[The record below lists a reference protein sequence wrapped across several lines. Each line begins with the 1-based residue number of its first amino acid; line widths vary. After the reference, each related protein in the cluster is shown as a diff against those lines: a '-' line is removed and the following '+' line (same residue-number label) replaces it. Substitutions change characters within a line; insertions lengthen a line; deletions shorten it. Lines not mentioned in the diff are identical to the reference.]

1 MFSSHLV
8 RCTREGES
16 RDRMLKQTGTM
27 ALVVVLA
34 VAFLTSCGSSK
45 PKVTLPTGS
54 LTTLVTDMPGPC
66 DVVSF
71 PMNVT
76 DLSLIGPSSNGQT
89 FVATT
94 PINSSSVAEPHIRIN
109 LTCLRDFTTVLNINT
124 ANVGTYEN
132 AYISLSEPQLT
143 FFDPTILPP
152 SFPINTAQ
160 LTMVPLRLTLV
171 PINPPLVINKSAA
184 SVLQLDFDMLHMI
197 QSITKDP
204 TSGKILVS
212 ATPEITF
219 TPVTAAGSQGQGF
232 GEIDDLV
239 GFVRSVTIP
248 PPVSLTLYDGS
259 FTLQLLSASI
269 SSAPVLTV
277 NLNSSSQLY
286 GFSNLNQLYTDSF
299 MEVDGYFDVD
309 GNFVATSVEDEYTE
323 CIPPQIECIEQTTLA
338 IIGPVTSV
346 TRDTSGNVTSF
357 NLWARDVEPNDAAAL
372 ELDTIPTVNVSSSTI
387 YQYSSRT
394 VNFANLPFGPSNI
407 SVGQEVIVHGL
418 VVAPKASSGS
428 GAPTLP
434 TIVTAYKV
442 YDKLQSIQG
451 GFSSLIQAAG
461 DDKTGA
467 FSFSPCPVMF
477 QGTPAIVLT
486 SSQTAFV
493 NLTGLS
499 ALTTEGG
506 NPTLLVK
513 GLPFYQVQAQTI
525 QGVAV
530 PAGTLVILAKQVH
543 KL

>member
-1 MFSSHLV
+1 
-8 RCTREGES
+8 
-16 RDRMLKQTGTM
+16 
-27 ALVVVLA
+27 
-34 VAFLTSCGSSK
+34 
-45 PKVTLPTGS
+45 
-54 LTTLVTDMPGPC
+54 
-66 DVVSF
+66 
-71 PMNVT
+71 MNVT
-76 DLSLIGPSSNGQT
+76 DLSLVGAASNGQT
-89 FVATT
+89 SVATT
-94 PINSSSVAEPHIRIN
+94 PINSASNAEPSIRIN

-132 AYISLSEPQLT
+132 AYITLSEPQLT

-171 PINPPLVINKSAA
+171 PINPPLVISKSAA

-197 QSITKDP
+197 QSITMDP
-204 TSGKILVS
+204 TTGKILVS

-232 GEIDDLV
+232 GEVDDLV

-259 FTLQLLSASI
+259 FTLQLLSAST

-323 CIPPQIECIEQTTLA
+323 CVPPQIECTEQPTLA
-338 IIGPVTSV
+338 IIGPVTSL
-346 TRDTSGNVTSF
+346 TRDSRGNVTSF
-357 NLWARDVEPNDAAAL
+357 NLWARDVEPNDATAV
-372 ELDTIPTVNVSSSTI
+372 ELDTIPTVNVSTSTI
-387 YQYSSRT
+387 YQYSSRS

-418 VVAPKASSGS
+418 VTAPKASSGS

-477 QGTPAIVLT
+477 QGTPAMVLT

-499 ALTTEGG
+499 ALTTQGG

-513 GLPFYQVQAQTI
+513 GLPFYEGQAQTI
-525 QGVAV
+525 EGVAV

-543 KL
+543 RL

>member
-1 MFSSHLV
+1 
-8 RCTREGES
+8 
-16 RDRMLKQTGTM
+16 MLKQTGTM
-27 ALVVVLA
+27 ALVAVLA
-34 VAFLTSCGSSK
+34 TAFLTSCGSSSK

-76 DLSLIGPSSNGQT
+76 DLSLVGPASNGQT
-89 FVATT
+89 TVGTT
-94 PINSSSVAEPHIRIN
+94 PINSASVSEPEIRIN

-132 AYISLSEPQLT
+132 AYISLAEPQLT

-171 PINPPLVINKSAA
+171 PINPPLVISKSAA
-184 SVLQLDFDMLHMI
+184 SVLKLDFDMLHMI
-197 QSITKDP
+197 QSITTNP
-204 TSGKILVS
+204 TNGKILVS

-219 TPVTAAGSQGQGF
+219 TPVTAAGSEGQGF
-232 GEIDDLV
+232 GEINDLV

-248 PPVSLTLYDGS
+248 PPVNLTLYDGS

-269 SSAPVLTV
+269 SSAPLLTV

-299 MEVDGYFDVD
+299 MEVDGYFDVG
-309 GNFVATSVEDEYTE
+309 GNFVATSVEDEYRE
-323 CIPPQIECIEQTTLA
+323 CIPSLPPLPPCTDQPILA
-338 IIGPVTSV
+338 IIGPVTSL
-346 TRDTSGNVTSF
+346 TRDSRGNVTSF
-357 NLWARDVEPNDAAAL
+357 NLWARDVEPNDASVV
-372 ELDTIPTVNVSSSTI
+372 ELDTIPTVNVSTSTT
-387 YQYSSRT
+387 YQYSSRSA
-394 VNFANLPFGPSNI
+394 NFANLPFGPSNI

-418 VVAPKASSGS
+418 VTAPSAPSGS

-434 TIVTAYKV
+434 TVVTAYKV

-451 GFSSLIQAAG
+451 GFSSLVQVAG

-467 FSFSPCPVMF
+467 FTFSPCPVMF
-477 QGTPAIVLT
+477 QGTPAMVLT
-486 SSQTAFV
+486 NNQTAFV
-493 NLTGLS
+493 NLSGLS
-499 ALTTEGG
+499 SLTAQGG

-513 GLPFYQVQAQTI
+513 GLPFYEGQAQTI
-525 QGVAV
+525 MGVPV

-543 KL
+543 RL

>member
-1 MFSSHLV
+1 
-8 RCTREGES
+8 
-16 RDRMLKQTGTM
+16 MLKQIGTITLT
-27 ALVVVLA
+27 AVLA
-34 VAFLTSCGSSK
+34 VAFLTSCGSSSK

-54 LTTLVTDMPGPC
+54 LVTLVSDMPGPC
-66 DVVSF
+66 DLVSF
-71 PMNVT
+71 PLNVT
-76 DLSLIGPSSNGQT
+76 DLSLVGPSSNGQT
-89 FVATT
+89 FVGTT
-94 PINSSSVAEPHIRIN
+94 PINSGSVQQPEIRIN
-109 LTCLRDFTTVLNINT
+109 LPCLRDFTTVLNTNT
-124 ANVGTYEN
+124 ANVGTYDSV
-132 AYISLSEPQLT
+132 YISLSEPQMI

-160 LTMVPLRLTLV
+160 LTMVPLRLTSLPV
-171 PINPPLVINKSAA
+171 NPPLIISKNSA
-184 SVLQLDFDMLHMI
+184 SVLQVDFDMLHMI
-197 QSITKDP
+197 QSMQIDP
-204 TSGKILVS
+204 TTQKLLVS
-212 ATPEITF
+212 ATPEVTF
-219 TPVTAAGSQGQGF
+219 TPVTAAGSSGQGF
-232 GEIDDLV
+232 GELDDLV

-248 PPVSLTLYDGS
+248 PPVSLTLYNGS
-259 FTLQLLSASI
+259 FNLQLLSASI

-286 GFSNLNQLYTDSF
+286 GFSNLNQLYTDTF

-309 GNFVATSVEDEYTE
+309 GNFVATSAEDEYTE
-323 CIPPQIECIEQTTLA
+323 SVAGLGSTEPPTLA
-338 IIGPVTSV
+338 IIGPVTSL
-346 TRDTSGNVTSF
+346 TRDPSSGNVTSF

-372 ELDTIPTVNVSSSTI
+372 ELDTIPVVNVSPSTI
-387 YQYSSRT
+387 YQYSSRS

-407 SVGQEVIVHGL
+407 NVGQEVIVHGL
-418 VVAPKASSGS
+418 VVAPNASSGS

-434 TIVTAYKV
+434 TVVTAYKV

-461 DDKTGA
+461 DDRTGA
-467 FSFSPCPVMF
+467 FTFSPCPVMF

-486 SSQTAFV
+486 SSQTTFV

-499 ALTTEGG
+499 SLTTQGG
-506 NPTLLVK
+506 NTTLLVK

>member
-1 MFSSHLV
+1 
-8 RCTREGES
+8 
-16 RDRMLKQTGTM
+16 MLKQTGTM
-27 ALVVVLA
+27 WLAAVVA

-45 PKVTLPTGS
+45 PKTVTLPMGS
-54 LTTLVTDMPGPC
+54 LTTLATDMPGPC

-71 PMNVT
+71 PMDVT
-76 DLSLIGPSSNGQT
+76 DLSLVGPSSNGQT
-89 FVATT
+89 FVGTT
-94 PINSSSVAEPHIRIN
+94 PINSASVSEPHIRIN
-109 LTCLRDFTTVLNINT
+109 LTCLRDFTTVLNVNT
-124 ANVGTYEN
+124 ANVGTYDN
-132 AYISLSEPQLT
+132 AYISLAEPQLT

-160 LTMVPLRLTLV
+160 LTMAPLRLTLV
-171 PINPPLVINKSAA
+171 PINPPLVISKSAA

-197 QSITKDP
+197 QSITTDP
-204 TSGKILVS
+204 STGKILVS

-219 TPVTAAGSQGQGF
+219 TPVLAAGSQGQGF
-232 GEIDDLV
+232 GEVDDLV

-248 PPVSLTLYDGS
+248 PPVSLTLYNGS

-323 CIPPQIECIEQTTLA
+323 CLSAFPPPPCASPTLA

-346 TRDTSGNVTSF
+346 SRDSNGNVTSF
-357 NLWARDVEPNDAAAL
+357 NLWARDVEPNDAATL
-372 ELDTIPTVNVSSSTI
+372 ELDTIPTVNVSTSTV
-387 YQYSSRT
+387 YQYSSRS

-418 VVAPKASSGS
+418 VTVPSGSSGV

-451 GFSSLIQAAG
+451 GFGSLIQAAA

-467 FSFSPCPVMF
+467 FTFSPCPVMF
-477 QGTPAIVLT
+477 QGTPAMVLT
-486 SSQTAFV
+486 NNQTTFV

-499 ALTTEGG
+499 ALTTQGG
-506 NPTLLVK
+506 NPALVVK
-513 GLPFYQVQAQTI
+513 GLPFYKAQAQTI
-525 QGVAV
+525 EGVAV